1 MYESSNLQRS
11 TCNCNES
18 RCPAKADTG
27 PQHTAFRSPAPKG
40 LPRLG
45 PHKSKSLR
53 HEPFGK
59 DTPSFGDQCRIYPKT
74 HHPWEKLAAIP
85 ETYFTAWGSLFQ
97 GLKPHPDD
105 TLLIRGATCALGHAA
120 IQIAKALGCKVIA
133 TTHRE
138 SKLQLLSQA
147 DLALLDTG
155 SLENIFSGEIAG
167 AVQTGR
173 TSQISGAAKTD
184 GTAVPRPSK
193 ALELVGPKTLADTLR
208 CVGKGGI
215 VCTTGILGGVYAI
228 NGFDPIKYIPNG
240 VFLTGFYSNS
250 PSQDIMDEIF
260 CFMNAEH
267 LTPPVGKVF
276 DFSDIRKACTA
287 QDNGSIDGKIIVR
300 VSD

>member
-1 MYESSNLQRS
+1 MEV
-11 TCNCNES
+11 
-18 RCPAKADTG
+18 
-27 PQHTAFRSPAPKG
+27 
-40 LPRLG
+40 
-45 PHKSKSLR
+45 
-53 HEPFGK
+53 
-59 DTPSFGDQCRIYPKT
+59 TPSMCWLPQAMCFPSTLNFPGKNWPPSPK
-74 HHPWEKLAAIP
+74 HISRPG
-85 ETYFTAWGSLFQ
+85 GSLFQ
-97 GLKPHPDD
+97 GLKLHPDD

-147 DLALLDTG
+147 DLALLGTG

-228 NGFDPIKYIPNG
+228 NVFDPIKYIPNG

-287 QDNGSIDGKIIVR
+287 QDNGSIDGKIIIR

>member
-1 MYESSNLQRS
+1 MYEISNPQRS
-11 TCNCNES
+11 ACACNES

-40 LPRLG
+40 SPRLG
-45 PHKSKSLR
+45 PHKGKSLR
-53 HEPFGK
+53 HEPLGK
-59 DTPSFGDQCRIYPKT
+59 DTPSFGDQCSLYPKT

-97 GLKPHPDD
+97 GLKLHPDD

-138 SKLQLLSQA
+138 DKLRLLSQA

-173 TSQISGAAKTD
+173 TSQIYGATKTD
-184 GTAVPRPSK
+184 GTAIPRPSK

-208 CVGKGGI
+208 CVGKGGL

-228 NGFDPIKYIPNG
+228 NVFDPIKYIPNG
-240 VFLTGFYSNS
+240 VYLTGFYSNS
-250 PSQDIMDEIF
+250 PSQDTMDEIF
-260 CFMNAEH
+260 CFMNAKR

-287 QDNGSIDGKIIVR
+287 QDNGSIDGKIIIR